1 MFSTLQDKSFKKRA
15 IFAEGEEWPVDD
27 SCPLHKP
34 VNFIGEKG
42 GGEEEGGIDRAIL
55 LFVSARKCGQS
66 TNRQKGRGNVLT
78 ERRSGT
84 NS

>member
-42 GGEEEGGIDRAIL
+42 GGEKEGGIDPI
-55 LFVSARKCGQS
+55 GQFCCS
-66 TNRQKGRGNVLT
+66 FLHENADNLPIDKRG
-78 ERRSGT
+78 EGT
-84 NS
+84 Y